1 MPTGVV
7 CCANCKV
14 CVVMKYEWRLTE
26 VGVQMHLTPE
36 SQDDWRILEIITDGK
51 RVSEVRKPIKESQS
65 QEQAVIVFV
74 SAVGV
79 EKK

>member
-1 MPTGVV
+1 
-7 CCANCKV
+7 
-14 CVVMKYEWRLTE
+14 MKYEWRLTE
-26 VGVQMHLTPE
+26 SGVQMHLTPE

-74 SAVGV
+74 AAGTGVG
-79 EKK
+79 K